1 MKDKN
6 RIQTRVPPCTHIDT
20 KREKHYNES
29 VDNKRLHTLYE
40 PVHRSS
46 PHYKRTDYYDI

>member
-6 RIQTRVPPCTHIDT
+6 RMQTRVPPCTHIDT

-29 VDNKRLHTLYE
+29 VDNKRLHTLFE
-40 PVHRSS
+40 PVHKSS
-46 PHYKRTDYYDI
+46 PHYKRTDYHDI